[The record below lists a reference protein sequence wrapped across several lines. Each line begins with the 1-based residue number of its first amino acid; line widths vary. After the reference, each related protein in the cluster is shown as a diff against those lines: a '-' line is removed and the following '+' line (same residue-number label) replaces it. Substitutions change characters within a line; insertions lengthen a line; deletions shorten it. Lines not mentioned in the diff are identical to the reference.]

1 MATNSSTF
9 NGPTETVAD
18 QVANAATQLKEKVS
32 DLGKTAVNKL
42 DGSRESAA
50 GGLESAASALHTKAE
65 TVTGMAQS
73 TADTLKSTAGYLR
86 GNDVKAMATDVE
98 ALVRRNPVPALVAAA
113 VIGFVIARAVSRN
126 N

>member
-18 QVANAATQLKEKVS
+18 QVASAAKHLKEKVS

-73 TADTLKSTAGYLR
+73 TAATLNSTAEYLR
-86 GNDVKAMATDVE
+86 GNDVKAMVTDLE
-98 ALVRRNPVPALVAAA
+98 ALVRSNPVPALVAAA